1 MSSFAIE
8 LFNHP
13 IRIIVKSI
21 PTILFGAITTCS
33 LLADYALANLLSLL
47 LENGEYGIKFAGME
61 QGLDLG
67 ALFGEV
73 KDGKRSLAS
82 LKLEGKTFYDMPLQ
96 WYISSFVL
104 LKNKYDKARERQSQK
119 LAHVLVKPGEIYT
132 RDGLD

>member
-1 MSSFAIE
+1 ME

-13 IRIIVKSI
+13 FRILVKSI
-21 PTILFGAITTCS
+21 PTILFGAVTTCS

-104 LKNKYDKARERQSQK
+104 QGGMSKSE
-119 LAHVLVKPGEIYT
+119 LAFKSP
-132 RDGLD
+132 